1 MSIKY
6 VRNFSGLGIAGEI
19 TTVCDDE
26 VVWAWTNLHIK
37 VYFGSWIWLMN
48 FKVSKK
54 RKVVSDET
62 FGKNQQ
68 ADRKD

>member
-19 TTVCDDE
+19 NTVCDDE

-37 VYFGSWIWLMN
+37 IYFGSLIWLMN
-48 FKVSKK
+48 FRVSKK
-54 RKVVSDET
+54 RKVVRYET
-62 FGKNQQ
+62 FGQNKET
-68 ADRKD
+68 DLKD